1 MMTLRTPAYSR
12 PSDRQA
18 EGEGFL
24 RMLILVLAIAMPLAT
39 MAWLKIQQTRISYEM
54 TKLKA
59 QIQEQEEV
67 TRVLMLERSRLRR
80 DEEIQKFAV
89 EKGLVPRKQAHLI
102 HRAFTQRD
110 VQVAKN
116 TGNPIASD
124 ALLPLR

>member
-1 MMTLRTPAYSR
+1 MLTLRTPAYRR

-24 RMLILVLAIAMPLAT
+24 RILILAFALAMPLAT
-39 MAWLKIQQTRISYEM
+39 MAWLKIQETRISYEM
-54 TKLKA
+54 SKLKA

-67 TRVLMLERSRLRR
+67 TRVLQLERSRLRR
-80 DEEIQKFAV
+80 DEEIQKFAT

-102 HRAFTQRD
+102 HRSFTQRD
-110 VQVAKN
+110 VQLAKN
-116 TGNPIASD
+116 FGPIASD